1 MVDNLDNGQL
11 NVKLDLI
18 IGSLD
23 KLSRDMVTKDVFDVW
38 KQGNADRIAR
48 LERDMANWIQE
59 STATHVTLDK
69 DSKARHATTEADI
82 ESLRVYVDNKF
93 DQAETREAQ
102 LNEGIKNRK
111 NAMAGV
117 WVAVV
122 IGGALTVAGLV
133 IQLVQVFK

>member
-18 IGSLD
+18 IGQLQ
-23 KLSRDMVTKDVFDVW
+23 KLSQDMVTKDVFDVW

-48 LERDMANWIQE
+48 LEQDMARLIQE
-59 STATHVTLDK
+59 STAAHVGLDK
-69 DSKARHATTEADI
+69 DSKARHAETEAEI
-82 ESLRVYVDNKF
+82 ATLRVYVDNRF
-93 DQAETREAQ
+93 DQAEDREEQ

>member
-18 IGSLD
+18 LD
-23 KLSRDMVTKDVFDVW
+23 QLEKMSKNMVTKDVFDVW
-38 KQGNADRIAR
+38 KEGNTERIAR
-48 LERDMANWIQE
+48 LEKDLGDWIAE
-59 STATHVTLDK
+59 STAAHVRLDAE
-69 DSKARHATTEADI
+69 SKARHAETIAADSAMRTYIDNRLEA
-82 ESLRVYVDNKF
+82 
-93 DQAETREAQ
+93 AETREEQ